1 MLASATIPHRRQ
13 QHSFQH
19 QTLSIPNNWSSNA
32 NISTP
37 QPQHAATANPIFS
50 FEDQPLFDYQHY
62 NLNQARSLM
71 PADNHNSWLEN
82 GQLTPRSTTRV
93 HHRESSLSSLGSA
106 GPASPYTAN
115 TSNPQVVGDLYH
127 DFHDFQPTSS
137 KPLTPA
143 HTPSQE
149 SFLPPHYSNFYH
161 NSNFAFTMGH
171 DGLPKPTGDAEL
183 MPAPEFNHSGRPS
196 IASAT
201 ARDSHSPSAPPSH
214 EEERQKRGETSLFDS
229 WLNEYLQHCDH
240 QAYRNTMPKLDRTMT
255 DIYADELYNPS
266 FQITSAPPTSTPAP
280 STVTLSPQNDVFS
293 QRLQAANSQHLSASN
308 TQVPLT
314 IPSRERSPFRQG
326 SPLAPSR
333 NNFGAQS
340 PNLRF
345 GTATHM
351 REQQKAEN
359 DAMAFQRQL
368 ERTSP
373 EQTTPKTISPKDV
386 DLVYH
391 ESEEDA
397 NTPLFPP
404 QQQSQGHP
412 SHYRQQ
418 PIISH
423 DLSEADE
430 NASQRSYGS
439 MATTRRESSSTYS
452 TSSQATQQQQGAFNF
467 VPPAVAGSVRQLP
480 QQYPF
485 VPQSRRQPS
494 NLSNLSEDFPATL
507 TSMES
512 SSSEYAPEHS
522 ESKKPPTTSADTG
535 TYTCTYH
542 GCTLRFD
549 TPAKLQRHKREGH
562 RNSAAAIAS
571 GDGSGMTSAA
581 QRNSQAGPHK
591 VRAAKAADSTP
602 TPTPIPIPIPI
613 PLPISNP
620 SVFKMKSSAYADL
633 TQCERIN
640 PSTGKPCNTIFSRPY
655 DLTRHEDTIHNAR
668 KQKVHCP
675 LCTEE
680 KTFSRND
687 ALTRHLRVVHPDH
700 VDLSRSRRRA
710 HE

>member
-50 FEDQPLFDYQHY
+50 FEDQPLLDYQHY
-62 NLNQARSLM
+62 NLNQAQSLM

-171 DGLPKPTGDAEL
+171 DGLTKPTGDAEL

-201 ARDSHSPSAPPSH
+201 ARDSHSPSTPPSH
-214 EEERQKRGETSLFDS
+214 EEERQKR
-229 WLNEYLQHCDH
+229 
-240 QAYRNTMPKLDRTMT
+240 AYRNTMPKLDRTMT

-266 FQITSAPPTSTPAP
+266 FQITSAPPTSTPVP

-333 NNFGAQS
+333 NNFGPQS

-345 GTATHM
+345 GTATHL

-359 DAMAFQRQL
+359 DAMALQRQL

-423 DLSEADE
+423 DASEADE

-439 MATTRRESSSTYS
+439 MATTRRESSSAYS
-452 TSSQATQQQQGAFNF
+452 TSSQATQQQQQGAFNF

-485 VPQSRRQPS
+485 VPQSLRQLS
-494 NLSNLSEDFPATL
+494 NLSNVSEDFPATL

-522 ESKKPPTTSADTG
+522 ESKKPAATSADTG

-591 VRAAKAADSTP
+591 
-602 TPTPIPIPIPI
+602 
-613 PLPISNP
+613 
-620 SVFKMKSSAYADL
+620 
-633 TQCERIN
+633 CERIN

>member
-214 EEERQKRGETSLFDS
+214 EEERQKR
-229 WLNEYLQHCDH
+229 
-240 QAYRNTMPKLDRTMT
+240 AYRNTMPKLDRTMT

-591 VRAAKAADSTP
+591 
-602 TPTPIPIPIPI
+602 
-613 PLPISNP
+613 
-620 SVFKMKSSAYADL
+620 
-633 TQCERIN
+633 CERIN

>member
-50 FEDQPLFDYQHY
+50 FEDQPLLDYQHY
-62 NLNQARSLM
+62 NLNQAQSLM

-171 DGLPKPTGDAEL
+171 DGLTKPTGDAEL

-201 ARDSHSPSAPPSH
+201 ARDSHSPSTPPSH
-214 EEERQKRGETSLFDS
+214 EEERQKR
-229 WLNEYLQHCDH
+229 
-240 QAYRNTMPKLDRTMT
+240 AYRNTMPKLDRTMT

-266 FQITSAPPTSTPAP
+266 FQITSAPPTSTPVP

-333 NNFGAQS
+333 NNFGPQS

-345 GTATHM
+345 GTATHL

-359 DAMAFQRQL
+359 DAMALQRQL

-423 DLSEADE
+423 DASEADE

-439 MATTRRESSSTYS
+439 MATTRRESSSAYS
-452 TSSQATQQQQGAFNF
+452 TSSQATQQQQQQGAFNF

-485 VPQSRRQPS
+485 VPQSLRQLS
-494 NLSNLSEDFPATL
+494 NLSNVSEDFPATL

-522 ESKKPPTTSADTG
+522 ESKKPAATSADTG

-591 VRAAKAADSTP
+591 
-602 TPTPIPIPIPI
+602 
-613 PLPISNP
+613 
-620 SVFKMKSSAYADL
+620 
-633 TQCERIN
+633 CERIN

>member
-1 MLASATIPHRRQ
+1 VAPKTLASTPFHLARTMLASASLIPHRRQ
-13 QHSFQH
+13 QHSFQQQQH
-19 QTLSIPNNWSSNA
+19 PQSLSNSWSSNA

-37 QPQHAATANPIFS
+37 QPQYAGSANNIFS
-50 FEDQPLFDYQHY
+50 FQDQPLFDYPPSTAAQ
-62 NLNQARSLM
+62 SM
-71 PADNHNSWLEN
+71 PSDHHHNSWLEH
-82 GQLTPRSTTRV
+82 GQLTPRSSTRT

-149 SFLPPHYSNFYH
+149 NFLPPHYSNFYH
-161 NSNFAFTMGH
+161 TSNFGFAMGH
-171 DGLPKPTGDAEL
+171 DGLPKATGDAEL

-196 IASAT
+196 IASIT
-201 ARDSHSPSAPPSH
+201 SRDSHSPSTPPSH
-214 EEERQKRGETSLFDS
+214 EEERQKS
-229 WLNEYLQHCDH
+229 
-240 QAYRNTMPKLDRTMT
+240 AYRNTMPKLDRTMT

-280 STVTLSPQNDVFS
+280 SVMLSPQNDVFS
-293 QRLQAANSQHLSASN
+293 QRLQAANSQHLNASN
-308 TQVPLT
+308 TQIPLM

-326 SPLAPSR
+326 SPLAPSG
-333 NNFGAQS
+333 NSFGAQS

-359 DAMAFQRQL
+359 DARALQRQL

-404 QQQSQGHP
+404 QQSQCHQSQ
-412 SHYRQQ
+412 YRQQ
-418 PIISH
+418 PA
-423 DLSEADE
+423 LSQDSEQDE
-430 NASQRSYGS
+430 NASQRSFGS
-439 MATTRRESSSTYS
+439 MATTRRESSSAYS
-452 TSSQATQQQQGAFNF
+452 ASSQATQQQGTFNF
-467 VPPAVAGSVRQLP
+467 VPPAVAGSVRQIP

-494 NLSNLSEDFPATL
+494 NLSSVSEDFPATL

-512 SSSEYAPEHS
+512 SSSEYAPESS
-522 ESKKPPTTSADTG
+522 ENKKPTSTSADTG

-571 GDGSGMTSAA
+571 GDGTGMTSAA

-591 VRAAKAADSTP
+591 
-602 TPTPIPIPIPI
+602 
-613 PLPISNP
+613 
-620 SVFKMKSSAYADL
+620 
-633 TQCERIN
+633 CERIN

-680 KTFSRND
+680 KSFSRND

-700 VDLSRSRRRA
+700 VDLSKSRRR

>member
-62 NLNQARSLM
+62 NLNQAQSLM

-201 ARDSHSPSAPPSH
+201 ARDSYSPSTPPSH
-214 EEERQKRGETSLFDS
+214 EEERQKR
-229 WLNEYLQHCDH
+229 
-240 QAYRNTMPKLDRTMT
+240 AYRNTMPKLDRTMT

-280 STVTLSPQNDVFS
+280 STVNLSPQNDVFS

-333 NNFGAQS
+333 NNFGVQS

-412 SHYRQQ
+412 SRYRQQ

-591 VRAAKAADSTP
+591 
-602 TPTPIPIPIPI
+602 
-613 PLPISNP
+613 
-620 SVFKMKSSAYADL
+620 
-633 TQCERIN
+633 CERIN

>member
-62 NLNQARSLM
+62 NLNQARTLM

-201 ARDSHSPSAPPSH
+201 ARDSHSPSTPPSH
-214 EEERQKRGETSLFDS
+214 EEERQKR
-229 WLNEYLQHCDH
+229 
-240 QAYRNTMPKLDRTMT
+240 AYRNTMPKLDRTMT

-359 DAMAFQRQL
+359 DAMALRRQL

-452 TSSQATQQQQGAFNF
+452 TSSQATQQQQQGAFNF

-591 VRAAKAADSTP
+591 
-602 TPTPIPIPIPI
+602 
-613 PLPISNP
+613 
-620 SVFKMKSSAYADL
+620 
-633 TQCERIN
+633 CERIN

>member
-13 QHSFQH
+13 HQPNSFQPSYP
-19 QTLSIPNNWSSNA
+19 QTLTIPTSNWSSNST
-32 NISTP
+32 ISTP
-37 QPQHAATANPIFS
+37 QPQHTATVNTIFS
-50 FEDQPLFDYQHY
+50 FEDQPLFDYQPYHS
-62 NLNQARSLM
+62 NQSSSLM
-71 PADNHNSWLEN
+71 QAENHWLEH
-82 GQLTPRSTTRV
+82 GQLTPRSTTRA

-115 TSNPQVVGDLYH
+115 TSNPQVVGDVYN
-127 DFHDFQPTSS
+127 DFHDFHPTSS

-149 SFLPPHYSNFYH
+149 NFLPPHYSNFYH
-161 NSNFAFTMGH
+161 NSNFGFTMSH
-171 DGLPKPTGDAEL
+171 DGLPKQNADAEG

-196 IASAT
+196 IVSVT
-201 ARDSHSPSAPPSH
+201 SRDSHSPSTPPSH
-214 EEERQKRGETSLFDS
+214 EKERRKSGETSMFDL
-229 WLNEYLQHCDH
+229 WLNEYLQNYDD
-240 QAYRNTMPKLDRTMT
+240 QAYRSTMPKLDRTMT
-255 DIYADELYNPS
+255 DVYADELYNPS

-280 STVTLSPQNDVFS
+280 TVTLSPQNDVFS
-293 QRLQAANSQHLSASN
+293 QRLQAANNQHLSASN
-308 TQVPLT
+308 TQAPLT

-326 SPLAPSR
+326 SPLAPSG
-333 NNFGAQS
+333 NKFGPQS

-359 DAMAFQRQL
+359 DARALQRQL

-373 EQTTPKTISPKDV
+373 EHTTPKTISPKDV

-404 QQQSQGHP
+404 QQQAQRHSSQ
-412 SHYRQQ
+412 YQQQ
-418 PIISH
+418 PLISQEP
-423 DLSEADE
+423 SEPDE
-430 NASQRSYGS
+430 NASQHSYGS
-439 MATTRRESSSTYS
+439 MATTRRESSSAYS
-452 TSSQATQQQQGAFNF
+452 ISSQATQQQGNFNF
-467 VPPAVAGSVRQLP
+467 ATPVIAGSVRQIP

-494 NLSNLSEDFPATL
+494 NLSSVTEDFPATL

-512 SSSEYAPEHS
+512 SSSEYAPETS
-522 ESKKPPTTSADTG
+522 ESKKPSGAAADTG

-562 RNSAAAIAS
+562 RNSAS
-571 GDGSGMTSAA
+571 VVNGGDGSGMTSAA

-591 VRAAKAADSTP
+591 VRTGSRK
-602 TPTPIPIPIPI
+602 I
-613 PLPISNP
+613 PLKI
-620 SVFKMKSSAYADL
+620 YADQ

-675 LCTEE
+675 LCAEE

-687 ALTRHLRVVHPDH
+687 ALTRHLRVVHPEH
-700 VDLSRSRRRA
+700 VDLSKSRRRGG

>member
-1 MLASATIPHRRQ
+1 MLASSLPTRRQ
-13 QHSFQH
+13 QYYQPPHTQSL
-19 QTLSIPNNWSSNA
+19 TIPQNQQQQVWSSSTTT
-32 NISTP
+32 IHTP
-37 QPQHAATANPIFS
+37 QPQPHYITTTNSPFS
-50 FEDQPLFDYQHY
+50 FGTDQPLFDFQPHEY
-62 NLNQARSLM
+62 NSNQTQSLM
-71 PADNHNSWLEN
+71 QTEHNSSWLSN
-82 GQLTPRSTTRV
+82 GQLTPTSSTRAH

-115 TSNPQVVGDLYH
+115 TSNPQVAGDLYNEFH
-127 DFHDFQPTSS
+127 DFHHPSS

-149 SFLPPHYSNFYH
+149 HFLTPQYSNFYH
-161 NSNFAFTMGH
+161 SSNLAYTMSGH
-171 DGLPKPTGDAEL
+171 DGLPKQTGNAEL
-183 MPAPEFNHSGRPS
+183 MPAPEFTQSGRPS
-196 IASAT
+196 LASVAS
-201 ARDSHSPSAPPSH
+201 RDSPATPPSY
-214 EEERQKRGETSLFDS
+214 EEERQK
-229 WLNEYLQHCDH
+229 NV
-240 QAYRNTMPKLDRTMT
+240 YRNTMPKLDRTMT
-255 DIYADELYNPS
+255 DVYADELYNPS
-266 FQITSAPPTSTPAP
+266 FHITSAPPTSTPAP
-280 STVTLSPQNDVFS
+280 TMVLSPQNDVFS

-308 TQVPLT
+308 TQTPLT

-326 SPLAPSR
+326 SPLAPTGNS
-333 NNFGAQS
+333 FGPQS
-340 PNLRF
+340 PNVRF

-359 DAMAFQRQL
+359 DARALQKQL

-404 QQQSQGHP
+404 QQNQRQS
-412 SHYRQQ
+412 SNYRQQ
-418 PIISH
+418 SAISQEP
-423 DLSEADE
+423 SESDD
-430 NASQRSYGS
+430 NVSHQSYGS

-452 TSSQATQQQQGAFNF
+452 TSSHATQQQSGNFNF
-467 VPPAVAGSVRQLP
+467 APPAVPGGVRQIP

-494 NLSNLSEDFPATL
+494 GLSNVSEDFTPTL

-512 SSSEYAPEHS
+512 SSSEYAAESS
-522 ESKKPPTTSADTG
+522 EVKKPAGTSADTG

-562 RNSAAAIAS
+562 RSSAS
-571 GDGSGMTSAA
+571 VGDEGGMTSAA
-581 QRNSQAGPHK
+581 RLNSQAGPHK
-591 VRAAKAADSTP
+591 
-602 TPTPIPIPIPI
+602 
-613 PLPISNP
+613 
-620 SVFKMKSSAYADL
+620 
-633 TQCERIN
+633 CERIN

-687 ALTRHLRVVHPDH
+687 ALTRHLRVVHPEH
-700 VDLSRSRRRA
+700 VDLSKSRRRGG
-710 HE
+710 HD

>member
-1 MLASATIPHRRQ
+1 MLALPSRRPTQNNFQQQYPQTLTIP
-13 QHSFQH
+13 S
-19 QTLSIPNNWSSNA
+19 NNWSSDS

-37 QPQHAATANPIFS
+37 QPHHAATANTIFS
-50 FEDQPLFDYQHY
+50 FEDQPLFDYQRYHP
-62 NLNQARSLM
+62 QSLM
-71 PADNHNSWLEN
+71 PAENHNSWLEN
-82 GQLTPRSTTRV
+82 GQLTPRSSTRA

-115 TSNPQVVGDLYH
+115 TSNPQVVGDIYH
-127 DFHDFQPTSS
+127 DFNDFHHTPS

-149 SFLPPHYSNFYH
+149 NFLPPHYSHFYH
-161 NSNFAFTMGH
+161 NSNFGFTMGH
-171 DGLPKPTGDAEL
+171 DGLPKQTGDAEL

-196 IASAT
+196 IASVT
-201 ARDSHSPSAPPSH
+201 SRDSHSPSTPPSH
-214 EEERQKRGETSLFDS
+214 EEERVKS
-229 WLNEYLQHCDH
+229 
-240 QAYRNTMPKLDRTMT
+240 AYRNTMPKLDRTMT

-266 FQITSAPPTSTPAP
+266 FQFTSAPPTSTPAP
-280 STVTLSPQNDVFS
+280 MVTISPQNDVFS

-308 TQVPLT
+308 TQAPLM

-326 SPLAPSR
+326 SPLAPSG

-351 REQQKAEN
+351 REQQKAES
-359 DAMAFQRQL
+359 DARALQRQL

-373 EQTTPKTISPKDV
+373 EQTTPKTISPKEV

-404 QQQSQGHP
+404 QAQSQARP
-412 SHYRQQ
+412 SHYQQ
-418 PIISH
+418 QSRIAQDP
-423 DLSEADE
+423 SESDE

-439 MATTRRESSSTYS
+439 MATTRRESSSAYS
-452 TSSQATQQQQGAFNF
+452 TSSQATQQQGTFNF
-467 VPPAVAGSVRQLP
+467 VPPAVAGSVRQIP

-494 NLSNLSEDFPATL
+494 NLSNVSEDFPATL

-512 SSSEYAPEHS
+512 SSSEYAPESS
-522 ESKKPPTTSADTG
+522 ESKKPAMTSADTG

-562 RNSAAAIAS
+562 RNSGATIAS
-571 GDGSGMTSAA
+571 GDGNGMTSAA

-591 VRAAKAADSTP
+591 
-602 TPTPIPIPIPI
+602 
-613 PLPISNP
+613 
-620 SVFKMKSSAYADL
+620 
-633 TQCERIN
+633 CERIN

-687 ALTRHLRVVHPDH
+687 ALTRHLRVVHPEH
-700 VDLSRSRRRA
+700 VDQNKRRRT
-710 HE
+710 HD

>member
-1 MLASATIPHRRQ
+1 VANLSRSFPLHTTSNMLALPSRRPTQNNFQQQYPQTLTIP
-13 QHSFQH
+13 S
-19 QTLSIPNNWSSNA
+19 NNWSSDS

-37 QPQHAATANPIFS
+37 QPQHAATANTIFS
-50 FEDQPLFDYQHY
+50 FEDQPLFDYQRYHP
-62 NLNQARSLM
+62 QSLM
-71 PADNHNSWLEN
+71 PAENHNSWLEN
-82 GQLTPRSTTRV
+82 GQLTPRSSTRA

-115 TSNPQVVGDLYH
+115 TSNPQVVGDIYH
-127 DFHDFQPTSS
+127 DFNDFHHTPS

-149 SFLPPHYSNFYH
+149 NFLPPHYSHFYH
-161 NSNFAFTMGH
+161 NSNFGFTMGH
-171 DGLPKPTGDAEL
+171 DGLPKQTGDAEL

-196 IASAT
+196 IASVT
-201 ARDSHSPSAPPSH
+201 SRDSHSPSTPPSH
-214 EEERQKRGETSLFDS
+214 EEERVKSGETSLFDS
-229 WLNEYLQHCDH
+229 WLNEYLQHFDN
-240 QAYRNTMPKLDRTMT
+240 QAYGNTMPKLDRTMT

-266 FQITSAPPTSTPAP
+266 FQFTSAPPTSTPAP
-280 STVTLSPQNDVFS
+280 MVTISPQNDVFS

-308 TQVPLT
+308 TQAPLM

-326 SPLAPSR
+326 SPLAPSG

-351 REQQKAEN
+351 REQQKAES
-359 DAMAFQRQL
+359 DARALQRQL

-373 EQTTPKTISPKDV
+373 EQTTPKTISPKEV

-404 QQQSQGHP
+404 QAQSQARP
-412 SHYRQQ
+412 SHYQQ
-418 PIISH
+418 QSRIAQDP
-423 DLSEADE
+423 SESDE

-439 MATTRRESSSTYS
+439 MATTRRESSSAYS
-452 TSSQATQQQQGAFNF
+452 TSSQATQQQGTFNF
-467 VPPAVAGSVRQLP
+467 VPPAVAGSVRQIP

-494 NLSNLSEDFPATL
+494 NLSNVSEDFPATL

-512 SSSEYAPEHS
+512 SSSEYAPESS
-522 ESKKPPTTSADTG
+522 ESKKPAMASADTG

-562 RNSAAAIAS
+562 RNSGATIAS
-571 GDGSGMTSAA
+571 GDGNGMTSAA

-591 VRAAKAADSTP
+591 VRAATADS
-602 TPTPIPIPIPI
+602 IA
-613 PLPISNP
+613 NP
-620 SVFKMKSSAYADL
+620 QNSFSKMKYHANL
-633 TQCERIN
+633 RQCERIN

-687 ALTRHLRVVHPDH
+687 ALTRHLRVVHPEH
-700 VDLSRSRRRA
+700 VDQNKRRRT
-710 HE
+710 HD